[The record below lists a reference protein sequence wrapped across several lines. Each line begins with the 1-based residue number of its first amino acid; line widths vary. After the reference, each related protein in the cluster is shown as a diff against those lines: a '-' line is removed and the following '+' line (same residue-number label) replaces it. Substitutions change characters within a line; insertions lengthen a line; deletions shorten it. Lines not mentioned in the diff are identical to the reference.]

1 MEKLR
6 KDFKVNQ
13 TQHAFHCERMEA
25 KREYNEQVKLIRRTT
40 ASAIACLKNDFDMKV
55 RKHTDAMDEAIRK
68 EGEKLNQRTA
78 AIAEK
83 EDAFWDELRNYAA
96 SLPEDER
103 KAWNGE
109 GGMR

>member
-6 KDFKVNQ
+6 KDFKVKQ
-13 TQHAFHCERMEA
+13 TQHTFHCERMEV

-40 ASAIACLKNDFDMKV
+40 ASAIASLKNDFNMKV
-55 RKHTDAMDEAIRK
+55 RKYTDAMDEAIRK

-83 EDAFWDELRNYAA
+83 EDAFYDELRNYAA

-103 KAWNGE
+103 KAWND
-109 GGMR
+109 